1 MKKADIFNIHKDSFI
16 FLLNNSLRAIPF
28 NILVASLLSID
39 LFFHK
44 LPPLLISSWYFC
56 IVFLSITRWFFTKLA
71 LQKHLYDKKTRSTLI
86 KFFIL
91 TLLMGITWGSCYLIF
106 LPKLHQLQEFIIILV
121 FGGVCAGSIASLSLF
136 MPAYYAYIMPMFLPV
151 IVYNYSLLNVDKT
164 ILATMFLLYLVMLSA
179 IATVN
184 KMLVNRTFALS
195 GQKEVLIHELEKIS
209 ITDSLTG
216 LYNRRHFEEVI
227 HEEFN
232 RAKRNKQPLTLVSI
246 DIDNFKLINDTF
258 GHPFGDEFL
267 ISTAKYLKVN
277 FQRANDIVFRLG
289 GDEFAAI
296 ISNMSTKEIL
306 TLCNKLKENF
316 KQEFISSK
324 KARMRK
330 AHGLFD
336 KVTLSMGIAHI
347 PFNST
352 SLIKI
357 ESAVVAADEALY
369 QAKKAGKNKIVL
381 TEIS

>member
-28 NILVASLLSID
+28 NILIASLLSID
-39 LFFHK
+39 LFFNG
-44 LPPLLISSWYFC
+44 LSPLLISIWYFC
-56 IVFLSITRWFFTKLA
+56 ITFLSLTRWYFTKIA
-71 LQKHLYDKKTRSTLI
+71 LQKNLYNKKTRSTLI

-91 TLLMGITWGSCYLIF
+91 TLLMGIAWGSCYLIF
-106 LPKLHQLQEFIIILV
+106 LPKLIQLQEFIIILV
-121 FGGVCAGSIASLSLF
+121 FGGLCAGSIASLSLF

-151 IVYNYSLLNVDKT
+151 IVYNYSLLDVDKT
-164 ILATMFLLYLVMLSA
+164 ILATMFLLFIAMLSV
-179 IATVN
+179 IARVN
-184 KMLVNRTFALS
+184 KMLVNRTFVLS

-209 ITDSLTG
+209 MTDSLTG

-227 HEEFN
+227 YEEFN

-267 ISTAKYLKVN
+267 ISTANYLKIN

-296 ISNMSTKEIL
+296 ISNMSRKEIL

-324 KARMRK
+324 KARMHK

-336 KVTLSMGIAHI
+336 KVTLSIGIAHI
-347 PFNST
+347 PFDSA
-352 SLIKI
+352 SGI

-369 QAKKAGKNKIVL
+369 QAKEAGKNKIVL
-381 TEIS
+381 KEIP